1 MDPLLK
7 QVGELL
13 LGAIPT
19 AVILLLL
26 YALYTNLVG
35 KPLKKVLE
43 QRRERTEGA
52 VLKARADIAAAE
64 AKTHEYEQRLRD
76 AWLAPPLD
84 AELGADDLA
93 ALRATGRAIR
103 VAPTLHFHPDAIA
116 EGRRRIVEL
125 AGGPGGSVTLAQV
138 RDALGSS
145 RKFATALLAHLDS
158 TRVTVRRGDEHVVR
172 RTR

>member
-19 AVILLLL
+19 AVLLLLL

-35 KPLKKVLE
+35 KPLKRVLE

-64 AKTHEYEQRLRD
+64 AKTQEYEQRLRD
-76 AWLAPPLD
+76 ARLAIFKTQEARRQAAQKARAAAVAQARERALEQIREARAAIEQD
-84 AELGADDLA
+84 MVAARQSLQGESERLA
-93 ALRATGRAIR
+93 SEIIRTILKPVAATPA
-103 VAPTLHFHPDAIA
+103 
-116 EGRRRIVEL
+116 
-125 AGGPGGSVTLAQV
+125 AGGQS
-138 RDALGSS
+138 
-145 RKFATALLAHLDS
+145 
-158 TRVTVRRGDEHVVR
+158 
-172 RTR
+172 

>member
-1 MDPLLK
+1 MHPLLK

-26 YALYTNLVG
+26 YALYTTLVG

-64 AKTHEYEQRLRD
+64 AKTQEYEQRLRD
-76 AWLAPPLD
+76 ARLAIFKAQEARRQVAQKARAAAVAQARERAQGQIREARVSIEQDMVAARQSLQG
-84 AELGADDLA
+84 ESERLA
-93 ALRATGRAIR
+93 SEIIR
-103 VAPTLHFHPDAIA
+103 TILKPAAVTPA
-116 EGRRRIVEL
+116 V
-125 AGGPGGSVTLAQV
+125 GGQS
-138 RDALGSS
+138 
-145 RKFATALLAHLDS
+145 
-158 TRVTVRRGDEHVVR
+158 
-172 RTR
+172 